1 LPGVGSL
8 EAVGLSDLEE
18 AVYEELVGRSSAT
31 IGELGD
37 AMSLSTRRLATVVRG
52 LVDAGLVTQTT
63 GRPPHYVVSSPDQA
77 IETLARGV
85 EEAVSRARLHAAALT
100 TKARAAAER
109 REPAELIEVVEG
121 DAIRVRAE
129 QLERSARRQVRTL
142 DKPPYLLQAAGENV
156 NEAAS
161 LAAGVHYRAIYDRSL
176 LEDPH
181 HVDRIRRCVRDG
193 EQARTLADLPLKM
206 MIVDDN
212 IAVVPLISAAD
223 DQAPVS
229 VFIRPS
235 VLLDSMVAMFDALW
249 VRSVPLEAGFLPDQ
263 VGDMDRDATE
273 ILGLLALG
281 MKDEAIARH
290 LGVHVRTVRRR
301 IRAAFDA
308 LGVENR
314 FQAGARFQASLRQ
327 S

>member
-1 LPGVGSL
+1 MGSL
-8 EAVGLSDLEE
+8 AAVGLTDLEE
-18 AVYEELVGRSSAT
+18 AVYEELTGRSSAT
-31 IGELGD
+31 IGDLGD

-52 LVDAGLVTQTT
+52 LVEAGLVTQTT
-63 GRPPHYVVSSPDQA
+63 GRPPRYVVSSPEQA

-85 EEAVSRARLHAAALT
+85 EEAVSRARLHAVELT
-100 TKARAAAER
+100 RKARAAAEQ

-121 DAIRVRAE
+121 DAIAVRAE
-129 QLERSARRQVRTL
+129 QLERAARRLVRTL
-142 DKPPYLLQAAGENV
+142 DKPPYLLEAGGENR
-156 NEAAS
+156 NEPAK
-161 LAAGVHYRAIYDRSL
+161 LAGGVQYHAIYDRSL
-176 LEDPH
+176 LEEPR

-206 MIVDDN
+206 MIVDDD
-212 IAVVPLISAAD
+212 IAIVPLISAAA

-235 VLLDSMVAMFDALW
+235 VLLDSMVAMFEALW
-249 VRSVPLEAGFLPDQ
+249 VRSVPLQAGFLPQ
-263 VGDMDRDATE
+263 EVGDMDPDATE

-314 FQAGARFQASLRQ
+314 FQAGARYQDGLRAT
-327 S
+327 